1 MLWFNRKEKRKKMDF
16 IQSFIPT
23 SKAQLI
29 QVAMWYHKGDVQK
42 AQEFVDFYTKNMEL
56 PDLDP
61 VAPSLI
67 EQVKSNASGLYAWIK
82 ENQSEIVQGWQFVQ
96 GIIKNRGMI
105 PSALDSA
112 GTAGALPPINE

>member
-1 MLWFNRKEKRKKMDF
+1 MFWFKERKKRMEF

-56 PDLDP
+56 PDFDP
-61 VAPSLI
+61 VAPSFV
-67 EQVKSNASGLYAWIK
+67 EQVKSSATGLFAWLK
-82 ENQSEIVQGWQFVQ
+82 ENQGDLVQGWQFVQ
-96 GIIKNRGMI
+96 GIIKNRGVMTT
-105 PSALDSA
+105 ALDSA
-112 GTAGALPPINE
+112 GAAAEALPPINE